1 MDENRDR
8 EPIPTKIRT
17 FILVNGRIINNM
29 VTENIFLQKIN
40 KSILVILSKVN
51 ETVKE

>member
-40 KSILVILSKVN
+40 KSILVILSKIKRTAR
-51 ETVKE
+51 E